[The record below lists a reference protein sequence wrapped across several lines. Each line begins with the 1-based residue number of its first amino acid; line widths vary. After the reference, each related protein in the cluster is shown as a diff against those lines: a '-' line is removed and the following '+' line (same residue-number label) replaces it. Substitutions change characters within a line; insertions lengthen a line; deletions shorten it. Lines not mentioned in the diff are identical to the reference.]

1 MAAAV
6 DLDYLSSHL
15 SLPPDTIATVATD
28 PTADLVSAI
37 LNAVAIKAREFDV
50 LYSEKLQ
57 LGIELENAVRS
68 SESRCQTFKAT
79 TDNALKEVEDLRRKL
94 QEEET
99 SRQTTE
105 NQLQFIKSETT
116 TLASQVETLRARTTS
131 LEATKRDTLAILD
144 TKNAAN
150 AELSEEL
157 QKQHQKNLA
166 LSQELSQVQQEVQA
180 AKTVVN
186 SAKFREQ
193 SLRQELEFAQKN
205 NEWLETELKT
215 KTADALKDRKE
226 KGERIAELQRLNDEA
241 NSTVDSLTKS
251 EQQLRSRLDAAQKKT
266 EEALTKIQQ
275 LQEAAARSDAGYKQ
289 EVDTAKR
296 LAEVSQEYAEQYKK
310 EMSQIKLN
318 LEQVKD
324 NSADELRK
332 VLQQLEQAREECT
345 QLEQKEQQLQAEV
358 DQLRAMTASHGH
370 DAAPGSAPQTPKPN
384 GALFRAAS
392 PFGTPGSLR
401 VKSSITATQAMEEL
415 YRVKGELAGEKRR
428 NRNLTQELDEMMNA
442 LEAKGPELSELQE
455 EAERLRHENVQMTRI
470 ADESFQ
476 ERDLAKKSARKA
488 EAALNTSQ
496 AEIRLLRAQMRD
508 LSTQVQVLIFNMHAR
523 EKGLDQLTDEE
534 VDHFAKLQRG
544 EVSENSLNDM
554 SDTHVFITEKFVA
567 FKDIAELQEKN
578 QELLRVTRDL
588 ADKFENEE
596 AMAAKRQA
604 AEDQEEVLKLRD
616 LVSKL
621 QEESKSLT
629 TRMKSY
635 MTERDMFR
643 RMLQQKASAGEINSV
658 LGNSV
663 DGREVLASIE
673 QTSPDDHDLSAALRE
688 LQANFDAYRNEQGV
702 DLQAAREQAKRLSE
716 EKSALQ
722 GEVARLNSQLA
733 LVNERYEILQVT
745 NADLES
751 QKDHLKKRNQD
762 LSQNA
767 AKTEALAQSRA
778 EDLIETKGLLESMRA
793 ENSNLKA
800 EKALW
805 KSIQERLIKDN
816 EDLGEEKTRLGNLLA
831 SHQSLQNER
840 QLSESESKRRLQAQ
854 IDNLESELNS
864 TKRKLADEVEEAK
877 KLQLRKD
884 YDSQQAQKRID
895 DLMASLGQHKE
906 ELVAIKTSR
915 DHLQARVNELTAEL
929 RSAEERAQRL
939 QPQPTSRAQPS
950 TATGEESEDLE
961 ARIQELTDEA
971 VDLRRELEIANARLE
986 NAKAEADQFRELAS
1000 TIEEDLRSLESAQ
1013 EAYRQEMDAAIS
1025 SRDSTIKEL
1034 EQRIS
1039 DMSAELSTTNTELS
1053 TLRDSQAETHRR
1065 FEDEK
1070 RILDSEITRLRD
1082 QEATYKEKAKHHQAN
1097 LRSQCEITAKAQ
1109 QDYEQELLKHAEAAK
1124 QVQKLRAEQDMLKSE
1139 AAKWRADAESAKV
1152 SLAQGQSS
1160 WEERAKQMEQE
1171 LVELRARRE
1180 DANAQNKLLHQQI
1193 ENVTTQISDLQQ
1205 SRSFGDD
1212 AAATAPLSSDTAIE
1226 GLRELN
1232 SYLRKEKEI
1241 LEYQYELKLQDSK
1254 RLQQQVNYLQSQ
1266 LDEARLKLEQERR
1279 AQSETGS
1286 SSRAY
1291 AELMDKVNEMNV
1303 VRESN
1308 VTLRNEVQHAQ
1319 RQLTIKNKTVQE
1331 LREKLQPLEA
1341 RLAEVENQNLFLQE
1355 EVKQLQ
1361 EDRDRWQERT
1371 NSILTKYGRVDPA
1384 ELEQFKQT
1392 VTDLEAQ
1399 RDALAQ
1405 SEESLKAQIA
1415 ALEAKHEA
1423 EMAALAAKHE
1433 ATANNWKENRQ
1444 KLVEQAKDKSRQQT
1458 LKINALQT
1466 EKKSVE
1472 DELKDA
1478 SDNLAAV
1485 QAQLETAK
1493 QEKAAVEDRLQA
1505 TQQQLQQQAQN
1516 AATTEQVAPTT
1527 SASSAM
1533 AVDDGRMSQLEQE
1546 LANVRQELQATFA
1559 LKAATEQEVA
1569 SLREQLSAA
1578 IEDRDRL
1585 QALAQSRE
1593 NGEPKVAN
1601 GNEPAKARSS
1611 SAAGAVGLSEAE
1623 AAVLRQQISAAE
1635 AKAEQ
1640 AEKKAA
1646 EVEAN
1651 IKVTLDQRSNKMKEA
1666 LNQRLKDSKENMA
1679 KELEE
1684 EKTKLKQE
1692 YDLRLEQERKIW
1704 LLENS
1709 APATAATSDSAP
1721 APATPVKPEQTPS
1734 TPVVDMSKL
1743 SDADVRRLLTENATI
1758 KAIIA
1763 SNIRKRIEENKK
1775 IRDEEE
1781 QVRVAQVKEQ
1791 ATMMA
1796 EKKSALRINMLDN
1809 KFKLATGKLGVVETA
1824 AKETPERPVA
1834 EVWEVACQ
1842 YKPPPPAPAAAPP
1855 QQVGMTAPGTP
1866 VAGTPTAS
1874 SAAPPSAA
1882 VPPASRPAQPTP
1894 ATPTAAASTPVA
1906 PGVTGTPAPKSL
1918 PMKPQPAV
1926 SAAAPVHNPFAQNA
1940 NANTNGPAK
1949 VNPFAAQ
1956 VPQPAAAP
1964 AAAQQQSQLQQPAA
1978 RTGIPVPSG
1987 RGGNAQRG
1995 GRGAGVYQ
2003 APNTRGGG
2011 QAGRG
2016 GRGGA
2021 QRNPSAASLN
2031 PGANDFQPGNK
2042 RPRNEE
2048 TGGGGPG
2055 GKRQRGGAG
2064 GGAPGG
2070 GNAAA

>member
-6 DLDYLSSHL
+6 DLDFLSSHL
-15 SLPPDTIATVATD
+15 SLPLDSITTIATD
-28 PTADLVSAI
+28 PTAELVSAV

-68 SESRCQTFKAT
+68 SESRCQTFKGT
-79 TDNALKEVEDLRRKL
+79 TDSALKEVEDLRRKL

-99 SRQTTE
+99 SRQAIE
-105 NQLQFIKSETT
+105 NQLQTAKSETT
-116 TLASQVETLRARTTS
+116 TLASQVDTLRARTTS
-131 LEATKRDTLAILD
+131 LEASKRDTLAILD

-157 QKQHQKNLA
+157 QKQHQKNLT
-166 LSQELSQVQQEVQA
+166 LSQELSQAQQEVQA
-180 AKTVVN
+180 AKTAVN

-205 NEWLETELKT
+205 NEWLETELKA
-215 KTADALKDRKE
+215 KTADALKYRKE

-241 NSTVDSLTKS
+241 TSTVDSLTKS

-275 LQEAAARSDAGYKQ
+275 VQEAAARSDAGYKQ

-296 LAEVSQEYAEQYKK
+296 LAEVSREYAEQYKK

-318 LEQVKD
+318 LEQIKD

-358 DQLRAMTASHGH
+358 DQLRAVTSSHGR

-384 GALFRAAS
+384 GSFFRPGS

-428 NRNLTQELDEMMNA
+428 NRNLTQELDEMMSA

-455 EAERLRHENVQMTRI
+455 EAERLRQENVQMTRI

-488 EAALNTSQ
+488 EAAFSTSQ

-523 EKGLDQLTDEE
+523 EKGFDQLTDEE
-534 VDHFAKLQRG
+534 ADHFAKLQRG
-544 EVSENSLNDM
+544 EVSDNSLNDM

-567 FKDIAELQEKN
+567 FKDVAELQEKN

-621 QEESKSLT
+621 QEESQSLT

-673 QTSPDDHDLSAALRE
+673 QSNPDDHDLSAALRE

-702 DLQAAREQAKRLSE
+702 DLQAVREQAKQLSE

-762 LSQNA
+762 VSQHA

-816 EDLGEEKTRLGNLLA
+816 EDLGEEKTRLNSLLA
-831 SHQSLQNER
+831 SQQSLQNER

-854 IDNLESELNS
+854 LDNLESELSS

-895 DLMASLGQHKE
+895 DLMTSLGQHKE
-906 ELVAIKTSR
+906 ELVATKTSR
-915 DHLQARVNELTAEL
+915 DHLQARVNELTVEL
-929 RSAEERAQRL
+929 RSVEERAQRL
-939 QPQPTSRAQPS
+939 QPQPTSRAQQNG
-950 TATGEESEDLE
+950 AAGEESEDLE

-971 VDLRRELEIANARLE
+971 ADLRRELEITNARFE
-986 NAKAEADQFRELAS
+986 NAKAEADQYRELS
-1000 TIEEDLRSLESAQ
+1000 NTIEEDLRTLESAQ
-1013 EAYRQEMDAAIS
+1013 DAYRQDFDAAINS
-1025 SRDSTIKEL
+1025 KDSKIKEV
-1034 EQRIS
+1034 EQRIA
-1039 DMSAELSTTNTELS
+1039 DISAELSTTNTQLS
-1053 TLRDSQAETHRR
+1053 TLRDSQAETTRR

-1124 QVQKLRAEQDMLKSE
+1124 LAQKLRAEQDKLKSE
-1139 AAKWRADAESAKV
+1139 AAKWRAEAESAKV
-1152 SLAQGQSS
+1152 SLAQGQTS

-1205 SRSFGDD
+1205 SRSWGDD

-1279 AQSETGS
+1279 AQSETGT

-1331 LREKLQPLEA
+1331 LRDKLQPLEA
-1341 RLAEVENQNLFLQE
+1341 RLAEIENQNLFLQD

-1384 ELEQFKQT
+1384 ELEQLKQT
-1392 VTDLEAQ
+1392 ITDLEGQ

-1405 SEESLKAQIA
+1405 SQEPLKAQIA
-1415 ALEAKHEA
+1415 ELEARNEA
-1423 EMAALAAKHE
+1423 NAIAWRES
-1433 ATANNWKENRQ
+1433 RQ
-1444 KLVEQAKDKSRQQT
+1444 KLVEQAKDKSRQQAGR
-1458 LKINALQT
+1458 INALQA
-1466 EKKSVE
+1466 EKNAAE
-1472 DELKDA
+1472 EQLKITA
-1478 SDNLAAV
+1478 DNLATV
-1485 QAQLETAK
+1485 QVQLETAT
-1493 QEKAAVEDRLQA
+1493 QEKMTVESRLQEA
-1505 TQQQLQQQAQN
+1505 QQQLQQQTQS
-1516 AATTEQVAPTT
+1516 AATSENVAAPT
-1527 SASSAM
+1527 ASSGATS
-1533 AVDDGRMSQLEQE
+1533 VDDGRISQLEKD
-1546 LANVRQELQATFA
+1546 LAAVRQELEATFA

-1569 SLREQLSAA
+1569 ILSEKLAAA

-1585 QALAQSRE
+1585 QALAQSQPD
-1593 NGEPKVAN
+1593 GQQQVAN
-1601 GNEPAKARSS
+1601 GNDAGEAQS
-1611 SAAGAVGLSEAE
+1611 SAAAAAGLSEVE
-1623 AAVLRQQISAAE
+1623 VAALRQQIYAAE
-1635 AKAEQ
+1635 AKAEE
-1640 AEKKAA
+1640 AEKQAA
-1646 EVEAN
+1646 AVEAN
-1651 IKVTLDQRSNKMKEA
+1651 IKATLDQRSNKMKEA
-1666 LNQRLKDSKENMA
+1666 LNQRLKDSRETMA
-1679 KELEE
+1679 KELED
-1684 EKTKLKQE
+1684 EKTKLQQE

-1709 APATAATSDSAP
+1709 ASAP
-1721 APATPVKPEQTPS
+1721 AAASNPGAAPATPIKAEQAP
-1734 TPVVDMSKL
+1734 PNLVDMTKL
-1743 SDADVRRLLTENATI
+1743 SDADVRRFLAENATI
-1758 KAIIA
+1758 KSIIA
-1763 SNIRKRIEENKK
+1763 NNIRKKIEENKK

-1781 QVRVAQVKEQ
+1781 VVKLAQAKEQ
-1791 ATMMA
+1791 ATMMT

-1834 EVWEVACQ
+1834 QVWEEVCQ
-1842 YKPPPPAPAAAPP
+1842 YKPPPAPPAAAP
-1855 QQVGMTAPGTP
+1855 QQAAVTAPGTP
-1866 VAGTPTAS
+1866 VPGTPKAS

-1882 VPPASRPAQPTP
+1882 VPPASRPPQPAP
-1894 ATPTAAASTPVA
+1894 ATPAAVSANAAT

-1918 PMKPQPAV
+1918 PMKPQPAI
-1926 SAAAPVHNPFAQNA
+1926 SAAAPLNNPFAQNA
-1940 NANTNGPAK
+1940 NANANANANGPPKA
-1949 VNPFAAQ
+1949 NPFASQ
-1956 VPQPAAAP
+1956 VPQPAVG
-1964 AAAQQQSQLQQPAA
+1964 QQQAQPQQPAA
-1978 RTGIPVPSG
+1978 RTGIPVPAG

-2003 APNTRGGG
+2003 APNARGGG

-2021 QRNPSAASLN
+2021 QRNPSASLN
-2031 PGANDFQPGNK
+2031 PGVNEFQPGNK
-2042 RPRNEE
+2042 RPRNDEV
-2048 TGGGGPG
+2048 GVGGPG
-2055 GKRQRGGAG
+2055 GKRQRGGAN
-2064 GGAPGG
+2064 GGAPGS
-2070 GNAAA
+2070 GNAGA